1 MIKNAI
7 KRIKKIAL
15 SAIVGAS
22 VFFSTSAFA
31 DGGLNLSTLAKNI
44 NTSATL
50 GGNITSYIAYLI
62 GGIFAVV
69 GILILYKSQKNPN
82 DPSATPVK
90 GIMIILIGALLFIVP
105 SLLSVGTSTVGGDSE
120 TSGYTN
126 VRFGK

>member
-15 SAIVGAS
+15 SAIVGVS
-22 VFFSTSAFA
+22 VLLSTSAFA
-31 DGGLNLSTLAKNI
+31 SSALNLSTLTKNI
-44 NTSATL
+44 DTSTTL
-50 GGNITSYIAYLI
+50 SGSILTYIAYLL
-62 GGIFAVV
+62 GGAFAVV

-82 DPSATPVK
+82 DPSANPVK
-90 GIMIILIGALLFIVP
+90 GIMIILIGGLLFIIP

>member
-1 MIKNAI
+1 MIKNSI

-31 DGGLNLSTLAKNI
+31 ALNLSTLTKNI
-44 NTSATL
+44 DTSTTL
-50 GGNITSYIAYLI
+50 GGNILTYISYLI
-62 GGIFAVV
+62 GGAFAVV
-69 GILILYKSQKNPN
+69 GILTLYKSQKNPN
-82 DPSATPVK
+82 DPSANPVK